1 MIKIAPEGWPFIIS
15 SAVFGIAVF
24 LIFHNW
30 LIVIPI
36 LILLFMIF
44 FFRDPERN
52 TPTDP
57 NIIASP
63 ADGKIIKIEK
73 MYEHE
78 YLKKD
83 VIKISI
89 FMSPFNVHIN
99 RAPFNGIVV
108 GVAHNKGGFFAAYK
122 DDASIKN
129 ENIAMVIKTIKGD
142 ILVRQV
148 AGFIARRA
156 VCRVKPGD
164 TLSTGDRYG
173 LIKFSSRVDLYLPP
187 SVETAV
193 KLNDIV
199 KSGETIIARWQLE
212 SALNTEDIKT

>member
-1 MIKIAPEGWPFIIS
+1 MIKIAPEGWPFIIG
-15 SAVFGIAVF
+15 SAILGIAVF
-24 LIFHNW
+24 LIWHNW
-30 LIVIPI
+30 TIAIPVIV
-36 LILLFMIF
+36 LLFMIF

-52 TPTDP
+52 IPSDS
-57 NIIASP
+57 NIIVCP

-99 RAPFNGIVV
+99 RAPFNGIVI

-129 ENIAMVIKTIKGD
+129 ENIAMIIKTIKGD

-164 TLSTGDRYG
+164 TLKTGDRYG
-173 LIKFSSRVDLYLPP
+173 LIKFSSRVDIYLPQNVEI
-187 SVETAV
+187 SV
-193 KLNDIV
+193 KINDKV
-199 KSGETIIARWQLE
+199 KSGETIIAKWQL
-212 SALNTEDIKT
+212 NK